1 MAAPVENVL
10 SDQSKFQKTTVND
23 DDYLD
28 FIISQEKRIDK
39 TYKKLV
45 DSNSLSEKTWWHLQL
60 VETKMRLY
68 VFVL

>member
-1 MAAPVENVL
+1 MAAPAENVL

-45 DSNSLSEKTWWHLQL
+45 DSNSLSEKT
-60 VETKMRLY
+60 
-68 VFVL
+68 